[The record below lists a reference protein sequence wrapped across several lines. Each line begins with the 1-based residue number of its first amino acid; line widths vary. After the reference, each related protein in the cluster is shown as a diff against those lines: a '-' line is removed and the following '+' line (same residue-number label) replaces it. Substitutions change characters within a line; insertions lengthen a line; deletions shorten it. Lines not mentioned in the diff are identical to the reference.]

1 MSKAIYIAATE
12 SDSGK
17 SLVSLG
23 LLRMMLTKSSK
34 VGYFRPIINEV
45 KPSSFDDHTNTAIN
59 FFNLDIAYNNCY
71 AYKQGEVIELLSEG
85 KADDVIHNVIKKY
98 KKLEAKYDYVL
109 VEGTDFSG
117 EGGFTELDVNLMI
130 AKNLGIP
137 ALIVGSGNG
146 KKKKDF
152 INTMQLT
159 HQSFIN
165 KEVDVI
171 GIIANKIEVDEI
183 DYIQKELQKSFPKN
197 LQIDIIPKIDFLSY
211 PTVREVAKALN
222 GSVLFGK
229 QFLNNAIG
237 SYSTGAMQLRNYL
250 TRIKENALIITPGDR
265 ADIILGA
272 LQANASSNYP
282 KIAGII
288 LTGTLI
294 PEESILKLIEGVQS
308 TVPIISVDGGT
319 FGVSNKIGSVKSKIY
334 STHNKKILLSLDT
347 FDKYVNAEKLTNIL
361 TSYKSNKLTP
371 SMFQYNLLQK
381 ARAFKKHIV
390 LPEGED
396 ERIIKAAARLQLL
409 DIVDL
414 TLLGDKNAIQLK
426 CDQIGLQIDL
436 DKINIL
442 NPENSIHNVDFA
454 NTLFEARKHKGMTE
468 TTAKDLVHDVSYYG
482 TIMILNGLA
491 DGMVSG
497 AIHTTM
503 HTIKPSLQLIKTKPG
518 VSVVSSVF
526 FMCLSDRVS
535 VMGDCA
541 VNPNPNAEQL
551 AEIAISSAQSAEAF
565 GIEARIAML
574 SYSSGSS
581 GKGEEVEKV
590 RKATEIVRSLHP
602 ELKIEGPIQY
612 DAAVDMTVAK
622 TKMPNSKV
630 AGQASV
636 LIFPDLNTGNNTYKA
651 IQRETGAL
659 AIGPMLQGLNKPVN
673 DLSRGCT
680 VDDIFN
686 TVLLTAIQA
695 HQG

>member
-1 MSKAIYIAATE
+1 MSKAIYIAAIE

-34 VGYFRPIINEV
+34 VGYFRPIINVV
-45 KPSSFDDHTNTAIN
+45 KDHKYDDHTNTAIN
-59 FFNLDIAYNNCY
+59 FFNLDIDYDDCY
-71 AYKQGEVIELLSEG
+71 AYKQNEVVELLSEG
-85 KADDVIHNVIKKY
+85 KSETVIHNVIEKY

-159 HQSFIN
+159 YKSFIK

-171 GIIANKIEVDEI
+171 GIVANKIEVDEI

-197 LQIDIIPKIDFLSY
+197 LQIDIIPKVDFLAY
-211 PTVREVAKALN
+211 PTVKEVAQALN
-222 GSVLFGK
+222 GRVLFGE
-229 QFLNNAIG
+229 QFLDNAIG

-250 TRIKENALIITPGDR
+250 TRIRENALVITPGDR

-282 KIAGII
+282 KISGII
-288 LTGTLI
+288 LTGSLI
-294 PEESILKLIEGVQS
+294 PEESIIKLIEGVQS

-319 FGVSNKIGSVKSKIY
+319 FGITNKIGSVKSKIY
-334 STHNKKILLSLDT
+334 ATHNKKILLSLDT
-347 FDKYVNAEKLTNIL
+347 FDKHVNAEGLTNTL
-361 TSYKSNKLTP
+361 TYYQSDKLTP

-381 ARAFKKHIV
+381 ARAHKKHIV
-390 LPEGED
+390 LPEGDD

-414 TLLGDKNAIQLK
+414 TLLGDRNAIQLK
-426 CDQIGLQIDL
+426 CDQFGLQIDL

-442 NPENSIHNVDFA
+442 NPENSIHNEAFV
-454 NTLFEARKHKGMTE
+454 NTLYEARKHKGMTQ
-468 TTAKDLVHDVSYYG
+468 TAAQDLVADVSYYG
-482 TIMILNGLA
+482 TLMILNGLA

-497 AIHTTM
+497 AVHTTM
-503 HTIKPSLQLIKTKPG
+503 HTIKPALQLIKTKPG

-551 AEIAISSAQSAEAF
+551 AEIAISSALSAEAF
-565 GIEARIAML
+565 GIEAKVAML

-590 RKATEIVRSLHP
+590 RKATEIVNNLSP
-602 ELKIEGPIQY
+602 QLKIEGPIQY
-612 DAAVDMTVAK
+612 DAAVDMSVAK
-622 TKMPNSKV
+622 TKMPESKV

-680 VDDIFN
+680 VEDIYN

>member
-1 MSKAIYIAATE
+1 MSKAIYVATVE

-17 SLVSLG
+17 SLISLG
-23 LLRMMLTKSSK
+23 LLRMMLTKSTK
-34 VGYFRPIINEV
+34 VGYFRPIINE
-45 KPSSFDDHTNTAIN
+45 FDNNGYDEHTNTAIN
-59 FFNLDIAYNNCY
+59 FFNLDTNYKDCF
-71 AYKQGEVIELLSEG
+71 AYKQSEVVALLSEG
-85 KADDVIHNVIKKY
+85 KEDEVIQKVIEKY
-98 KKLEAKYDYVL
+98 KKLEANYDYVL

-130 AKNLGIP
+130 AKNLNIP

-152 INTMQLT
+152 INTMQLSYN
-159 HQSFIN
+159 SFIS

-171 GIIANKIEVDEI
+171 GIVANKIEKDEV
-183 DYIQKELQKSFPKN
+183 DYIRKELIKSFPEQ
-197 LQIDIIPKIDFLSY
+197 LQIDIIPKIDFLAF
-211 PTVREVAKALN
+211 PTVKEVVQALK
-222 GSVLFGK
+222 GRVLFGA
-229 QFLNNAIG
+229 QFLDNAIG

-250 TRIKENALIITPGDR
+250 TRIKENALVITPGDR

-272 LQANASSNYP
+272 LQANASKNYP

-288 LTGTLI
+288 LTGTII

-308 TVPIISVDGGT
+308 TVPIVSVDGGT
-319 FGVSNKIGSVKSKIY
+319 FGISNKIGAVKSKIY
-334 STHNKKILLSLDT
+334 ATHNKKILLSLDT
-347 FDKYVNAEKLTNIL
+347 FDTYVNAEGLTNIL
-361 TSYKSNKLTP
+361 TSYQSNKLTP

-381 ARAFKKHIV
+381 ARIIKKHIV

-396 ERIIKAAARLQLL
+396 ERILRAAARLQMLN
-409 DIVDL
+409 IVDL
-414 TLLGDKNAIQLK
+414 TLLGDQNTIQLK
-426 CDQIGLQIDL
+426 CDQIGLQINL
-436 DKINIL
+436 DALNIL
-442 NPENSIHNVDFA
+442 NPEDSIYNKDFA
-454 NTLFEARKHKGMTE
+454 TTLFEARKHKGMSE
-468 TTAKDLVHDVSYYG
+468 ATANDLVHDVSYYG
-482 TIMILNGLA
+482 TLMILNGLA

-503 HTIKPSLQLIKTKPG
+503 HTIKPALQLIKTKPG

-551 AEIAISSAQSAEAF
+551 SEIAISSAASAEAF
-565 GIEARIAML
+565 GIEAKVAML

-590 RKATEIVRSLHP
+590 RKATELAKAKKP
-602 ELKIEGPIQY
+602 NLQIEGPIQY
-612 DAAVDMTVAK
+612 DAAVDMSVAK
-622 TKMPNSKV
+622 TKMPNSEV

-695 HQG
+695 NK

>member
-1 MSKAIYIAATE
+1 MSKAIYIAAIE

-45 KPSSFDDHTNTAIN
+45 KDSKFDDHTNTAIN
-59 FFNLDIAYNNCY
+59 FFNLDIDYDDCY
-71 AYKQGEVIELLSEG
+71 AYKHNEVVELLSEG
-85 KADDVIHNVIKKY
+85 KTDDVIHKVIKKY

-152 INTMQLT
+152 VNTMQLT
-159 HQSFIN
+159 YKSFIK

-171 GIIANKIEVDEI
+171 GIIANKIEGDEVN
-183 DYIQKELQKSFPKN
+183 YIQQELEKSFPEN
-197 LQIDIIPKIDFLSY
+197 LQINVIPKIDFLAY
-211 PTVREVAKALN
+211 PTVREVLQALE
-222 GSVLFGK
+222 GKVLFGE
-229 QFLNNAIG
+229 QFLDNAIG

-250 TRIKENALIITPGDR
+250 TRIRENALVVTPGDR

-272 LQANASSNYP
+272 LQANASTNYP
-282 KIAGII
+282 KIAGIV
-288 LTGTLI
+288 LTGSLL
-294 PEESILKLIEGVQS
+294 PEESITKLIEGVQS
-308 TVPIISVDGGT
+308 TVPIISVKGGT
-319 FGVSNKIGSVKSKIY
+319 FGITNKIGAVKSKIY
-334 STHNKKILLSLDT
+334 ASHNKKILLSLDT
-347 FDKYVNAEKLTNIL
+347 FDTYVNAEGLTNTL
-361 TSYKSNKLTP
+361 TSYNSVKLTP

-381 ARAFKKHIV
+381 ARAYKKHIV
-390 LPEGED
+390 LPEGDD
-396 ERIIKAAARLQLL
+396 ERIITAAARLQLL

-414 TLLGDKNAIQLK
+414 TLLGDRSTIQLK

-442 NPENSIHNVDFA
+442 NPEDSIHNDAFVK
-454 NTLFEARKHKGMTE
+454 TLYEARKHKGMTE
-468 TTAKDLVHDVSYYG
+468 TIAEDLVNDVSYFG
-482 TIMILNGLA
+482 TLMIMNGLA

-497 AIHTTM
+497 AVHTTM

-565 GIEARIAML
+565 GIDAKIAML

-590 RKATEIVRSLHP
+590 RKATEIVRRLHP

-612 DAAVDMTVAK
+612 DAAVDMSVAK
-622 TKMPNSKV
+622 TKMPDSEV

-680 VDDIFN
+680 VEDIFN

>member
-59 FFNLDIAYNNCY
+59 FFNLDIAYNDCY

-211 PTVREVAKALN
+211 PTVREVVKALN

>member
-1 MSKAIYIAATE
+1 MSKSIYITTIE
-12 SDSGK
+12 PNSGK
-17 SLVSLG
+17 SLISLG
-23 LLRMMLTKSSK
+23 FLRMMLNQSSK
-34 VGYFRPIINEV
+34 VGYFRPIIN
-45 KPSSFDDHTNTAIN
+45 KSKNSLYDDHTNTAIN
-59 FFNLDIAYNNCY
+59 FFNLDIKYEDCY
-71 AYKQGEVIELLSEG
+71 AYEQNEVVELLSEG
-85 KADDVIHNVIKKY
+85 QKDTVIHNIIKKY
-98 KKLEAKYDYVL
+98 KYLESKYDYVL

-117 EGGFTELDVNLMI
+117 EGGFTELDVNLMV

-137 ALIVGSGNG
+137 VLIVGAGND

-152 INTMQLT
+152 INTMQLSYN
-159 HQSFIN
+159 SFIQ

-171 GIIANKIEVDEI
+171 GVIANKIESDEI
-183 DYIQKELQKSFPKN
+183 EFIESELRKIIPSEIH
-197 LQIDIIPKIDFLSY
+197 IDVVPKIDFLAY
-211 PTVREVAKALN
+211 PTIKEVAESLN
-222 GSVLFGK
+222 GKVLFGE
-229 QFLNNAIG
+229 QFLDNSIG

-250 TRIKENALIITPGDR
+250 TRIKENALVITPGDR

-288 LTGTLI
+288 LTGNLT
-294 PEESILKLIEGVQS
+294 PEDSIIKLIEGVQS
-308 TVPIISVDGGT
+308 TVPIISVEGGT
-319 FGVSNKIGSVKSKIY
+319 FSISNKIGAVKPKIY
-334 STHNKKILLSLDT
+334 ATNHKKILLALNT
-347 FDKYVNAEKLTNIL
+347 FDTYINVDRLSTIL
-361 TSYKSNKLTP
+361 SKFSSDKLTP

-381 ARAFKKHIV
+381 AKIDRKHIV
-390 LPEGED
+390 LPEGND
-396 ERIIKAAARLQLL
+396 DRIIEATARLQLL
-409 DIVDL
+409 NIVDL
-414 TLLGDKNAIQLK
+414 TLLGDRKEIQQK
-426 CDQIGLQIDL
+426 SDQLGLQIDL
-436 DKINIL
+436 SKINIL
-442 NPENSIHNVDFA
+442 NPEDSVHNESFA
-454 NTLFEARKHKGMTE
+454 KTLYEARKHKGLTE
-468 TTAKDLVHDVSYYG
+468 TTAMDLTRDVSYFG
-482 TIMILNGLA
+482 TLMILNGLA

-497 AIHTTM
+497 AVHTTM
-503 HTIKPSLQLIKTKPG
+503 HTIKPALQIIKTKPG

-565 GIEARIAML
+565 GIKAKVAML

-590 RKATEIVRSLHP
+590 RKATEIAKKINPDL
-602 ELKIEGPIQY
+602 LIEGPIQY
-612 DAAVDMTVAK
+612 DAAVDMSVAK
-622 TKMPNSKV
+622 TKMPDSKV

-695 HQG
+695 NQK

>member
-59 FFNLDIAYNNCY
+59 FFNLDIAYNDCY
-71 AYKQGEVIELLSEG
+71 SYKQGEVVELLSEG

-211 PTVREVAKALN
+211 PTVREVVKALN

-590 RKATEIVRSLHP
+590 RKATEIVKSLHP

>member
-59 FFNLDIAYNNCY
+59 FFNLDIAYNDCY

-590 RKATEIVRSLHP
+590 RKVTEIVRSLHP

>member
-1 MSKAIYIAATE
+1 MSKAIYIATVE
-12 SDSGK
+12 SNSGK
-17 SLVSLG
+17 SLISLG
-23 LLRMMLTKSSK
+23 LLRMMLTKSTK
-34 VGYFRPIINEV
+34 VGYFRPIINE
-45 KPSSFDDHTNTAIN
+45 FDNNGYDEHTNTAIN
-59 FFNLDIAYNNCY
+59 FFNLDTNYKDCF
-71 AYKQGEVIELLSEG
+71 AYKQSEVVALLSEG
-85 KADDVIHNVIKKY
+85 KEDEVIQKVIEKY
-98 KKLEAKYDYVL
+98 KKLEANYDYVL

-117 EGGFTELDVNLMI
+117 EGGIIELDINLMI
-130 AKNLGIP
+130 AKNLNIP

-152 INTMQLT
+152 INTMQLSYN
-159 HQSFIN
+159 SFIS

-171 GIIANKIEVDEI
+171 GIVANKIEEDEVN
-183 DYIQKELQKSFPKN
+183 YIREELIKSFPEQ
-197 LQIDIIPKIDFLSY
+197 LQIDIIPKIDFLAF
-211 PTVREVAKALN
+211 PTVKEVVQALK
-222 GSVLFGK
+222 GRVLFGA
-229 QFLNNAIG
+229 QFLDNAIG

-250 TRIKENALIITPGDR
+250 TRIKENALVITPGDR

-272 LQANASSNYP
+272 LQANASKNYP

-288 LTGTLI
+288 LTGTII

-308 TVPIISVDGGT
+308 TVPIVSVDGGT
-319 FGVSNKIGSVKSKIY
+319 FGISNKIGAVKSKIY
-334 STHNKKILLSLDT
+334 ATHNKKILLSLDT
-347 FDKYVNAEKLTNIL
+347 FDTYVNAEGLTNIL
-361 TSYKSNKLTP
+361 TSYQSNKLTP

-381 ARAFKKHIV
+381 ARIIKKHIV

-396 ERIIKAAARLQLL
+396 ERILRAAARLQMLN
-409 DIVDL
+409 IVDL
-414 TLLGDKNAIQLK
+414 TLLGDQNTIQLK
-426 CDQIGLQIDL
+426 CDQIGLQINL
-436 DKINIL
+436 DALNIL
-442 NPENSIHNVDFA
+442 NPEDSIYNKDFA
-454 NTLFEARKHKGMTE
+454 TTLFEARKHKGMSE
-468 TTAKDLVHDVSYYG
+468 ATANDLVHDVSYFG
-482 TIMILNGLA
+482 TLMILNGLA

-503 HTIKPSLQLIKTKPG
+503 HTIKPALQLIKTKPG

-551 AEIAISSAQSAEAF
+551 SEIAISSAASAEAF
-565 GIEARIAML
+565 GIEAKVAML

-590 RKATEIVRSLHP
+590 RKATELAKAKKP
-602 ELKIEGPIQY
+602 NLQIEGPIQY
-612 DAAVDMTVAK
+612 DAAVDMSVAK
-622 TKMPNSKV
+622 TKMPNSEV

-695 HQG
+695 NK

>member
-1 MSKAIYIAATE
+1 MSKAIYIATVE
-12 SDSGK
+12 SNSGK
-17 SLVSLG
+17 SLISLG
-23 LLRMMLTKSSK
+23 LLRMMLTKSTK
-34 VGYFRPIINEV
+34 VGYFRPIINE
-45 KPSSFDDHTNTAIN
+45 FDNNDYDEHTNTAIN
-59 FFNLDIAYNNCY
+59 FFNLDTDYEDCF
-71 AYKQGEVIELLSEG
+71 AYKQGEVVALLSEG
-85 KADDVIHNVIKKY
+85 KEDEVIQKVIEKY
-98 KKLEAKYDYVL
+98 KKLEANYDYVL

-117 EGGFTELDVNLMI
+117 EGGIIELDVNLMI
-130 AKNLGIP
+130 AKNLNIP

-152 INTMQLT
+152 INTMQLSYN
-159 HQSFIN
+159 SFIS

-171 GIIANKIEVDEI
+171 GIVANKIEEDEVA
-183 DYIQKELQKSFPKN
+183 YIRAELIKSFPKE
-197 LQIDIIPKIDFLSY
+197 LQIDIIPKIDFLAF
-211 PTVREVAKALN
+211 PTVKEVVQALK
-222 GSVLFGK
+222 GRVLFGE
-229 QFLNNAIG
+229 QFLDNAIG

-250 TRIKENALIITPGDR
+250 TRIKENALVITPGDR

-272 LQANASSNYP
+272 LQANASKNYP

-288 LTGTLI
+288 LTGTII

-308 TVPIISVDGGT
+308 TVPIVSVDGGT
-319 FGVSNKIGSVKSKIY
+319 FGISNKIGAVKSKIY
-334 STHNKKILLSLDT
+334 ASHNKKILLSLDT
-347 FDKYVNAEKLTNIL
+347 FDKYVNAEGLTNIL
-361 TSYKSNKLTP
+361 TSYKSDKLTP

-381 ARAFKKHIV
+381 ARVIKKHIV

-396 ERIIKAAARLQLL
+396 ERILKAAARLQMLN
-409 DIVDL
+409 IVDL
-414 TLLGDKNAIQLK
+414 TLLGDQNTIQLK

-436 DKINIL
+436 DALNIL
-442 NPENSIHNVDFA
+442 NPEDSIYNKDFA
-454 NTLFEARKHKGMTE
+454 TTLFEARKHKGMSE

-482 TIMILNGLA
+482 TLMILNGLA

-497 AIHTTM
+497 AVHTTM
-503 HTIKPSLQLIKTKPG
+503 HTIKPALQLIKTKPG

-541 VNPNPNAEQL
+541 VNPNPDAEQL
-551 AEIAISSAQSAEAF
+551 SEIAISSAASAEAF
-565 GIEARIAML
+565 GIEAKVAML

-590 RKATEIVRSLHP
+590 RKATALAKAKKP
-602 ELKIEGPIQY
+602 DLKIEGPIQY
-612 DAAVDMTVAK
+612 DAAVDMSVAK

-695 HQG
+695 NQ

>member
-34 VGYFRPIINEV
+34 VGYFRPIINQE
-45 KPSSFDDHTNTAIN
+45 KYSDFDDHTNTAIK
-59 FFNLDIAYNNCY
+59 FFNLDIDYNDCF
-71 AYKQGEVIELLSEG
+71 AYKQSEVVELLSEG
-85 KADDVIHNVIKKY
+85 KADDVIHNIIKKY
-98 KKLEAKYDYVL
+98 KNLEAKYDYVL

-117 EGGFTELDVNLMI
+117 EVGSTELDVNLMI

-137 ALIVGSGNG
+137 SLIVGSGNG

-159 HQSFIN
+159 YNSFIS

-171 GIIANKIEVDEI
+171 GLIANKIEVDEI
-183 DYIQKELQKSFPKN
+183 DYIKKELQKSFPKN
-197 LQIDIIPKIDFLSY
+197 LQIDIIPKIEFLSY
-211 PTVREVAKALN
+211 PTVKEVVQALN
-222 GSVLFGK
+222 GRVLFGE
-229 QFLNNAIG
+229 QFLDNAIG

-250 TRIKENALIITPGDR
+250 TRIKEKALIITPGDR

-288 LTGTLI
+288 LTGSLI

-319 FGVSNKIGSVKSKIY
+319 FGISNKIGSVKSKIY
-334 STHNKKILLSLDT
+334 STHSKKILLSLDT
-347 FDKYVNAEKLTNIL
+347 FDKYVNAEGLTNIL

-381 ARAFKKHIV
+381 ARTYKKHIV

-414 TLLGDKNAIQLK
+414 TLLGNRNAIQLK

-436 DKINIL
+436 EKIHIL
-442 NPENSIHNVDFA
+442 NPEDSIHNTDFA
-454 NTLFEARKHKGMTE
+454 KTLFEARKHKGMTE

-482 TIMILNGLA
+482 TLMILNGLA

-503 HTIKPSLQLIKTKPG
+503 HTIKPALQLIKTKPG

-612 DAAVDMTVAK
+612 DAAVDIDVAK
-622 TKMPNSKV
+622 TKMPDSKL

>member
-1 MSKAIYIAATE
+1 MSKAIYIATVE

-17 SLVSLG
+17 SLISLG
-23 LLRMMLTKSSK
+23 LLRMMLTKSTK
-34 VGYFRPIINEV
+34 VGYFRPIINE
-45 KPSSFDDHTNTAIN
+45 FDNNGYDEHTNTAIN
-59 FFNLDIAYNNCY
+59 FFNLDTNYKDCF
-71 AYKQGEVIELLSEG
+71 AYKQSEVVALLSEG
-85 KADDVIHNVIKKY
+85 KEDEVIQKVIEKY
-98 KKLEAKYDYVL
+98 KKLEANYDYVL

-117 EGGFTELDVNLMI
+117 EGGIIELDINLMI
-130 AKNLGIP
+130 AKNLNIP

-152 INTMQLT
+152 INTMQLSYN
-159 HQSFIN
+159 SFIS

-171 GIIANKIEVDEI
+171 GIVANKIEEDEV
-183 DYIQKELQKSFPKN
+183 DYIREELIKSFPEQ
-197 LQIDIIPKIDFLSY
+197 LQIDIIPKIDFLAF
-211 PTVREVAKALN
+211 PTVKEVVQALK
-222 GSVLFGK
+222 GRVLFGA
-229 QFLNNAIG
+229 QFLDNAIG

-250 TRIKENALIITPGDR
+250 TRIKENALVITPGDR

-272 LQANASSNYP
+272 LQANASKNYP

-288 LTGTLI
+288 LTGTII

-308 TVPIISVDGGT
+308 TVPIVSVDGGT
-319 FGVSNKIGSVKSKIY
+319 FGISNKIGAVKSKIY
-334 STHNKKILLSLDT
+334 ATHNKKILLSLDT
-347 FDKYVNAEKLTNIL
+347 FDTYVNAEGLTNIL
-361 TSYKSNKLTP
+361 TSYQSNKLTP

-381 ARAFKKHIV
+381 ARIIKKHIV

-396 ERIIKAAARLQLL
+396 ERILRAAARLQMLN
-409 DIVDL
+409 IVDL
-414 TLLGDKNAIQLK
+414 TLLGDQNTIQLK

-436 DKINIL
+436 DALNIL
-442 NPENSIHNVDFA
+442 NPEDSIYNKDFA
-454 NTLFEARKHKGMTE
+454 TTLFEARKHKGMSE
-468 TTAKDLVHDVSYYG
+468 ATANDLVHDVSYFG
-482 TIMILNGLA
+482 TLMILNGLA

-503 HTIKPSLQLIKTKPG
+503 HTIKPALQLIKTKPG

-551 AEIAISSAQSAEAF
+551 SEIAISSSASAEAF
-565 GIEARIAML
+565 GIEAKVAML

-590 RKATEIVRSLHP
+590 RKATELAKAKKP
-602 ELKIEGPIQY
+602 NLQIEGPIQY
-612 DAAVDMTVAK
+612 DAAVDMSVAK
-622 TKMPNSKV
+622 TKMPNSEV

-695 HQG
+695 NK

>member
-1 MSKAIYIAATE
+1 M
-12 SDSGK
+12 
-17 SLVSLG
+17 
-23 LLRMMLTKSSK
+23 
-34 VGYFRPIINEV
+34 
-45 KPSSFDDHTNTAIN
+45 
-59 FFNLDIAYNNCY
+59 
-71 AYKQGEVIELLSEG
+71 LSED

>member
-1 MSKAIYIAATE
+1 MSKAIYIATIE

-17 SLVSLG
+17 SMVSLG

-34 VGYFRPIINEV
+34 VGYFRPIINDHTDD
-45 KPSSFDDHTNTAIN
+45 KFDNHTNTAIR
-59 FFNLDIAYNNCY
+59 FFNLDIEYKDCY
-71 AYKQGEVIELLSEG
+71 AYKHSEVIQLLSQG
-85 KADDVIHNVIKKY
+85 KSEDVIHNVIKKY
-98 KKLEAKYDYVL
+98 KKLESIYDYVL

-117 EGGFTELDVNLMI
+117 KGGFIELDVNLMI

-137 ALIVGSGNG
+137 ALIVGSGND
-146 KKKKDF
+146 KTKMEFVNSMK
-152 INTMQLT
+152 LT
-159 HQSFIN
+159 YKSFIE

-171 GIIANKIEVDEI
+171 GLIANKIEEDEI
-183 DYIQKELQKSFPKN
+183 DFIRQKLQKNIPKKV
-197 LQIDIIPKIDFLSY
+197 QIDIIPKISFLAN
-211 PTVREVAKALN
+211 PTVKEVVQALN
-222 GSVLFGK
+222 GRVLFGE
-229 QFLNNAIG
+229 QFLDNSIG

-250 TRIKENALIITPGDR
+250 TRIKENALTITPGDR

-294 PEESILKLIEGVQS
+294 PEESILNLIEGVQS
-308 TVPIISVDGGT
+308 TVPIISVEGET
-319 FGVSNKIGSVKSKIY
+319 FEISNKVGSVKSKIY
-334 STHNKKILLSLDT
+334 ATHNKKILLSLDT
-347 FDKYVNAEKLTNIL
+347 FDKYVNAEGLTNIL

-396 ERIIKAAARLQLL
+396 ERIIKAAARLQLI
-409 DIVDL
+409 DIVEL
-414 TLLGDKNAIQLK
+414 TLLGDRSVIQLK
-426 CDQIGLQIDL
+426 CNQIGSQIDL

-442 NPENSIHNVDFA
+442 NPEDSIHNNDFE
-454 NTLFEARKHKGMTE
+454 NTLYEARKHKGMTE
-468 TTAKDLVHDVSYYG
+468 TTAKDLVKDVSYYG
-482 TIMILNGLA
+482 TLMILNGLA

-497 AIHTTM
+497 ANHTTM

-551 AEIAISSAQSAEAF
+551 AEIAISSALSAEAF
-565 GIEARIAML
+565 GIEAKVAML

-590 RKATEIVRSLHP
+590 RKATEIVKNKRP
-602 ELKIEGPIQY
+602 QLKIEGPIQY
-612 DAAVDMTVAK
+612 DAAVDMSVAK
-622 TKMPNSKV
+622 TKIPDSKV

-680 VDDIFN
+680 VEDIFN

>member
-1 MSKAIYIAATE
+1 MSKAIYIAAVE

-45 KPSSFDDHTNTAIN
+45 KDSKYDDHTNTAIN
-59 FFNLDIAYNNCY
+59 FFNLDIDYDDCY
-71 AYKQGEVIELLSEG
+71 AYNQNEVIELLSDG
-85 KADDVIHNVIKKY
+85 KAETVIHHVIKKY

-159 HQSFIN
+159 YKSFIS

-171 GIIANKIEVDEI
+171 GIVANKIEADEI
-183 DYIQKELQKSFPKN
+183 EYIQEELEKSFPKN
-197 LQIDIIPKIDFLSY
+197 LQIDIIPKIDFLAY
-211 PTVREVAKALN
+211 PTVKEVVQALS
-222 GSVLFGK
+222 GRVLFGE
-229 QFLNNAIG
+229 QFLDNAIG

-250 TRIKENALIITPGDR
+250 TRIKENALVITPGDR

-282 KIAGII
+282 KISGII
-288 LTGTLI
+288 LTGSLT
-294 PEESILKLIEGVQS
+294 PEESIVKLIEGVQS

-319 FGVSNKIGSVKSKIY
+319 FGITNRIGAVKSKIY
-334 STHNKKILLSLDT
+334 ATHNKKILLSLDT
-347 FDKYVNAEKLTNIL
+347 FDKYVNAEGFTNTLI
-361 TSYKSNKLTP
+361 SYQSDRLTP

-381 ARAFKKHIV
+381 ARTNKKHIV
-390 LPEGED
+390 LPEGDD

-414 TLLGDKNAIQLK
+414 TLLGDRNAIQLK
-426 CDQIGLQIDL
+426 CDQIGVQIDL

-442 NPENSIHNVDFA
+442 NPEDSIHNDAFT

-468 TTAKDLVHDVSYYG
+468 TAAKDLVADVSYYG
-482 TIMILNGLA
+482 TLMIMNGLA

-497 AIHTTM
+497 AVHTTM
-503 HTIKPSLQLIKTKPG
+503 HTIKPALQLIKTKPG

-551 AEIAISSAQSAEAF
+551 AEIAISSALSAEAF
-565 GIEARIAML
+565 GIEAKVAML

-590 RKATEIVRSLHP
+590 RKATEIVKGLKP

-612 DAAVDMTVAK
+612 DAAVDMSVAK
-622 TKMPNSKV
+622 TKMPDSEV

-680 VDDIFN
+680 VEDIFN

>member
-1 MSKAIYIAATE
+1 MSKAIYIATVE
-12 SDSGK
+12 SNSGK
-17 SLVSLG
+17 SLISLG
-23 LLRMMLTKSSK
+23 LLRMMLTKSTK
-34 VGYFRPIINEV
+34 VGYFRPIINE
-45 KPSSFDDHTNTAIN
+45 FDNNDYDEHTNTAIN
-59 FFNLDIAYNNCY
+59 FFNLDTDYEDCF
-71 AYKQGEVIELLSEG
+71 AYKQGEVVALLSEG
-85 KADDVIHNVIKKY
+85 KEDEVIQKVIEKY
-98 KKLEAKYDYVL
+98 KKLEANYDYVL

-117 EGGFTELDVNLMI
+117 EGGIIELDVNLMI
-130 AKNLGIP
+130 AKNLNIP

-152 INTMQLT
+152 INTMQLSYN
-159 HQSFIN
+159 SFIS

-171 GIIANKIEVDEI
+171 GIVANKIEEDEVA
-183 DYIQKELQKSFPKN
+183 YIRAELIKSFPKE
-197 LQIDIIPKIDFLSY
+197 LQIDIIPKIDFLAF
-211 PTVREVAKALN
+211 PTVKEVVQALK
-222 GSVLFGK
+222 GRVLFGE
-229 QFLNNAIG
+229 QFLDNAIG

-250 TRIKENALIITPGDR
+250 TRIKENALVITPGDR

-272 LQANASSNYP
+272 LQANASKNYP

-288 LTGTLI
+288 LTGTII

-308 TVPIISVDGGT
+308 TVPIVSVDGGT
-319 FGVSNKIGSVKSKIY
+319 FGISNKIGAVKSKIY
-334 STHNKKILLSLDT
+334 ASHNKKILLSLDT
-347 FDKYVNAEKLTNIL
+347 FDKYVNAEGLTNIL
-361 TSYKSNKLTP
+361 TSYKSDKLTP

-381 ARAFKKHIV
+381 ARVIKKHIV

-396 ERIIKAAARLQLL
+396 ERILKAAARLQMLN
-409 DIVDL
+409 IVDL
-414 TLLGDKNAIQLK
+414 TLLGDQNTIQLK

-436 DKINIL
+436 DALNIL
-442 NPENSIHNVDFA
+442 NPEDSIYNKDFA
-454 NTLFEARKHKGMTE
+454 TTLFEARKHKGMSE

-482 TIMILNGLA
+482 TLMILNGLA

-497 AIHTTM
+497 AVHTTM
-503 HTIKPSLQLIKTKPG
+503 HTIKPALQLIKTKPG

-541 VNPNPNAEQL
+541 VNPNPDAEQL
-551 AEIAISSAQSAEAF
+551 SEIAISSAASAEAF
-565 GIEARIAML
+565 GIEAKVAML

-590 RKATEIVRSLHP
+590 RKATALAKAKKP
-602 ELKIEGPIQY
+602 DLKIEGPIQY
-612 DAAVDMTVAK
+612 DAAVDMSVAK
-622 TKMPNSKV
+622 TKMPDSKV

-695 HQG
+695 NQ